1 MDNPLPLYQKKKP
14 LDLLTHKFSSFP
26 DRKQFLSIDINLLGL
41 LECAWLLKKKKT
53 VITIF
58 EILEIRNK
66 FRIPK
71 MYARQATNIDIET
84 LQPPSSQMVEGS
96 LEVEE
101 DAQVGM

>member
-1 MDNPLPLYQKKKP
+1 M
-14 LDLLTHKFSSFP
+14 P
-26 DRKQFLSIDINLLGL
+26 DY
-41 LECAWLLKKKKT
+41 LKKNET

-101 DAQVGM
+101 DAQVGRDVVICFEKDIYYSEFS